1 MSRNATAAVKAKP
14 ADARSAETKPVVAK
28 SVDPLA
34 KYARLEAFT
43 RTLWGHVYPE
53 VPTRLHADIVDRV
66 YRRVKETFPLPKG
79 ARVLD
84 IGCGQGVALKH
95 FAADELN
102 ATGIALGE
110 DVEICRKLGYDAV
123 EMDLSFL
130 DFPDQ
135 TFDLV
140 WCRHAIEHSF
150 MPMFVLSEIHRVL
163 KPGGV
168 VYVEVPSP
176 NTASNHESNPNHYSV
191 LGQRMWLQLIQRSGF
206 VSLSHFDISFPL
218 KIGPDTY
225 MGFTARRAS
234 A

>member
-1 MSRNATAAVKAKP
+1 MSRNAAAARKIAAP
-14 ADARSAETKPVVAK
+14 AVN
-28 SVDPLA
+28 PLA

-53 VPTRLHADIVDRV
+53 VPTDLHANIVDKA
-66 YRRVKETFPLPKG
+66 YRRVKETFPLPEG

-95 FAADELN
+95 FAADGFK

-110 DVEICRKLGYDAV
+110 DVEICRKQGYDAV

-130 DFPDQ
+130 DFPDG

-140 WCRHAIEHSF
+140 WCRHALEHSF
-150 MPMFVLSEIHRVL
+150 MPFFVLSEIHRVL

-168 VYVEVPSP
+168 VYVEVPAP
-176 NTASNHESNPNHYSV
+176 ETASYHERNPNHYSV
-191 LGQRMWLQLIQRSGF
+191 LGQRMWLQLIERTGF
-206 VSLSHFDISFPL
+206 ASLIHFEVNFGL
-218 KIGPDTY
+218 EIGPDRY
-225 MGFTARRAS
+225 MGFIARRAP